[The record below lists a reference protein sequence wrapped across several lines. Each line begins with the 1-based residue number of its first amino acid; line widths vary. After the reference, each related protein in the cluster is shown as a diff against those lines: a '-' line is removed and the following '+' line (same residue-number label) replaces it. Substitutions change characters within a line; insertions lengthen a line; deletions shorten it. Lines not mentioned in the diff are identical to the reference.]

1 MKPRYLEDIV
11 EEDQRKLT
19 LFERVRENM
28 RWGWDMPIVN
38 HPILT
43 SFVVFE
49 GLKSLPISYPSY
61 FENRLEHLSFSGLA
75 AYVVYLGLDLVKQY
89 IVELRS
95 KRKTGDIPWYKKTYY
110 WMLDN
115 PKIPTIMA
123 ASLGAI
129 ITANE
134 SEDRRDVVAN
144 LLHAG
149 IFTEVAV
156 RSLRNLTRIKKSVGL
171 RKSKEEKQG
180 RTISRTIENLYNE
193 IFIHPFLLTG
203 LTFFSYF
210 NNEYQKRIAS
220 GKLTGNFLDDI
231 VNNTGQLAS
240 AITRTGFENTF
251 TLGCAMLA
259 GSVLHTHSLREF
271 GLRLTK
277 TFYTAV
283 GNREKAKDVQRR
295 IVDLP
300 NSAER
305 NIEDIVEL
313 GNLYYRLADDAK
325 DSKRGEYRTEAFRHY
340 RKAMRVFSKKSDQ
353 ISYGDFFR
361 GIFGINTF
369 RKSAKWFSRKFY
381 GLIGRKDEREDTIND
396 MFRGLLNKDH
406 EALDRIK
413 QLAEREQSPELIYLY
428 GKALDVLGYKNSGRK
443 QKRRAVERLE
453 SDLDLERRPSKN
465 LVFVLNHPLLKSEL
479 IVKHLD
485 HEKLEKEKSVLE
497 EAEKVTRE
505 FENYSVPLSLGA
517 VDIGDKEYHVMEF
530 NHGTSLEDKIK
541 GLQPGFS
548 IPEDLE
554 RILFDV
560 SDYMALIHARIKLR
574 LEERDHEQAIRKK
587 LEDCNVDD
595 HTKDLIQNNI
605 YPLIDN
611 LRTMPLVY
619 HKDCHPANWIIG
631 EDNDIVSID
640 FEAQHSARLP
650 IDIAKLLNRDLTIP
664 EMDKIKILNNYV
676 RSFEKYSGTRLPSGN
691 QVYLAYLN
699 AVIITALEAY
709 STGVESKKSTVVN
722 AREGIQLIRQEYP
735 EYYIKH
741 RANYDSLETALERL
755 TLLA

>member
-11 EEDQRKLT
+11 KEDERKLT
-19 LFERVRENM
+19 LLDKVRENM
-28 RWGWDMPIVN
+28 RGGFDMPIAN

-43 SFVVFE
+43 SLAVFE
-49 GLKSLPISYPSY
+49 GIKSLPISYPSY

-95 KRKTGDIPWYKKTYY
+95 KRKTGEILWYKRAYY

-115 PKIPTIMA
+115 PKMPTIMA

-134 SEDRRDVVAN
+134 SDDPRQIVAN
-144 LLHAG
+144 FLHAG

-156 RSLRNLTRIKKSVGL
+156 RSLRNLTRIKKSI
-171 RKSKEEKQG
+171 RSSISKEEKRG

-193 IFIHPFLLTG
+193 ILIHPFLLTG

-210 NNEYQKRIAS
+210 SNEYQKRIAS
-220 GKLTGNFLDDI
+220 GKLTGNFLDDV

-240 AITRTGFENTF
+240 AITRTGFEDTVS
-251 TLGCAMLA
+251 LGCAMVA

-277 TFYTAV
+277 TFYTV
-283 GNREKAKDVQRR
+283 IGNREKAKDVQRR

-300 NSAER
+300 NSTER

-313 GNLYYRLADDAK
+313 GNLCYRLAGDAE
-325 DSKRGEYRTEAFRHY
+325 DSKKEEYRTGAFRHY
-340 RKAMRVFSKKSDQ
+340 RKAMRIFSKKSDQ
-353 ISYGDFFR
+353 ISYADIFR
-361 GIFGINTF
+361 GVCGIGTLK
-369 RKSAKWFSRKFY
+369 KSARWLSRRVY
-381 GLIGRKDEREDTIND
+381 GLFGRDEGEETIND
-396 MFRGLLNKDH
+396 VFRGLLNNDQ
-406 EALDRIK
+406 EALERIK
-413 QLAEREQSPELIYLY
+413 QLAEKEQSPELIYLY
-428 GKALDVLGYKNSGRK
+428 GKALEVFGYKESGRK
-443 QKRRAVERLE
+443 QKRKAVEILKP
-453 SDLDLERRPSKN
+453 DLALDRMPSKN
-465 LVFVLNHPLLKSEL
+465 LVFVLNHPLLKREL
-479 IVKHLD
+479 IGKHLD
-485 HEKLEKEKSVLE
+485 HEKLERERFALE
-497 EAEKVTRE
+497 EADRITRE
-505 FENYSVPLSLGA
+505 FEKYSVPMSLGV
-517 VDIGDKEYHVMEF
+517 VDIKGLEYHVMEF

-554 RILFDV
+554 RTLLDV
-560 SDYMALIHARIKLR
+560 SDYMALLHARIKLN
-574 LEERDHEQAIRKK
+574 LEERDHEQAIRRK
-587 LEDCNVDD
+587 LEDCNVDEY
-595 HTKDLIQNNI
+595 TKDLIQNNI

-631 EDNDIVSID
+631 EDNDIAAID

-650 IDIAKLLNRDLTIP
+650 IDIAKLLNRDLTIT

-722 AREGIQLIRQEYP
+722 AMGGIQLIRQEYP
-735 EYYIKH
+735 EYYIRH
-741 RANYDSLETALERL
+741 RTNYDSLETALERL